1 MRAGNV
7 FSLVKRTLFETNSKA
22 RRLGRA
28 SLTSVLTWRLL
39 LVRPFPVNPATA
51 NIAVNSGRDSHAQ
64 NACNFIAPFF
74 KSEEESDRLAAV
86 FHVCFVPKGGLS
98 RTFSRQ
104 TRNQPVNDNEERP
117 VTIITGRV
125 WKKKGGKPEGVHVM
139 LVAPDDDSAVRRALE
154 SLAAE
159 GFAEAE
165 LDQIG
170 DMEGEPDD
178 EPHLSAYQGALE
190 GEVSIVTFDEPI

>member
-7 FSLVKRTLFETNSKA
+7 FSLVKRTLFEANSKA
-22 RRLGRA
+22 GRFGQE
-28 SLTSVLTWRLL
+28 SLTSVLTSRLL
-39 LVRPFPVNPATA
+39 LATPGSVNPGAA
-51 NIAVNSGRDSHAQ
+51 NIAPNPGMGSHAE
-64 NACNFIAPFF
+64 NACNFLASFF
-74 KSEEESDRLAAV
+74 NSKEESDRLAAV
-86 FHVCFVPKGGLS
+86 FDAGFVPKGA
-98 RTFSRQ
+98 RTGQSPRER
-104 TRNQPVNDNEERP
+104 RNQPVNDNEERP

-125 WKKKGGKPEGVHVM
+125 WRKKGGKPEGVHVM
-139 LVAPDDDSAVRRALE
+139 LVRRALE

-170 DMEGEPDD
+170 DMEGEPDE

-190 GEVSIVTFDEPI
+190 GEVSIVTFDEPS